1 MKAGKTKEA
10 ELLSPSR
17 LIGEQ
22 GRQGGAKE
30 PVPMC
35 FNCLNKLAASLL
47 DDLADLQEVG
57 AKTPVVLIAPS
68 LAGPDFR
75 SIKAP
80 LSYRGSKLL

>member
-30 PVPMC
+30 PVPTC
-35 FNCLNKLAASLL
+35 FICLNKLAASLL
-47 DDLADLQEVG
+47 EDLADLQEVE

-68 LAGPDFR
+68 LVGPDLR
-75 SIKAP
+75 GIKPP
-80 LSYRGSKLL
+80 LSYRGSKIL